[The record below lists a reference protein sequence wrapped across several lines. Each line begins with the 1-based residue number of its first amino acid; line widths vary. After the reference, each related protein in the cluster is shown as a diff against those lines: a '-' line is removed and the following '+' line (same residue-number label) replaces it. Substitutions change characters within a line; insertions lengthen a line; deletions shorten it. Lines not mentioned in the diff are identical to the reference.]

1 MPNHGP
7 KRKPPSKAIGDP
19 KPKNGNT
26 HNIAN
31 IKNSIDIIKRL
42 EFFNSKK

>member
-26 HNIAN
+26 HNIVN
-31 IKNSIDIIKRL
+31 IKNSIDIVKRL